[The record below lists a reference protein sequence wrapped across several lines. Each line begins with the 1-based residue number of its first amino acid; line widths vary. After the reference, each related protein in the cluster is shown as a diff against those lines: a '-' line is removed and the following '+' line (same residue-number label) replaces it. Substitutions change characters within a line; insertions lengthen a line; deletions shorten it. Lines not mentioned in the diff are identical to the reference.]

1 MLLSFL
7 FLLAQLVFGFLVFDF
22 FDPQKRFSP
31 FERVL
36 ASILLGGLFSGF
48 LVLALAL
55 WWQSLFSAVL
65 VFISLSFLMVVF
77 RFFKRPFLLRIN
89 LSNLRRHFSRQNAW
103 IVFLL
108 ALMVFYWLLLST
120 VLFRAGDGTLRGALV
135 GWGDIA
141 LHLNMIERMAT
152 AQPFVIDHPVAA
164 GVHLVYPFLI
174 NFISAI
180 FRSFGLDIVLA
191 FQIPLFI
198 FGSLSLLLVFALA
211 DRVLAS
217 SKARKKVLA
226 EGEVL
231 KSKNLAILVL
241 ILVILGSGLG
251 FKVFFEDLQKD
262 YQKNGFIGLSTI
274 LVDPPHEYTHLD
286 NRTGGKPAEKDTND
300 NIVWIVP
307 VISFLSHQR
316 SFPLGLAIFSFLLL
330 SLLLYG
336 QDRQFWRFGLV
347 AGLLPLSHAPSF
359 LTFFFLMASLSL
371 GGTRDFQ
378 FLFFT
383 KNWKAWFKFGLLT
396 ALLALPQIIY
406 LKAGSQVLS
415 SGFIRPWFGWMT
427 TDSNPFVFWSKNFGL
442 IFWGWSLILVLAMI
456 LFLVPRFR
464 DKIKER
470 LSIGFL
476 LASLV
481 LFILPNLFLFQPWP
495 FDNNKIL
502 FYWWL
507 LAIIFG
513 IGPLLSFLWQQRVW
527 GKLALISFVFLAVLA
542 GSLDFAARLGRPRNS
557 NSHYYG
563 YSDSN
568 KDKVASAAWIRDNTK
583 PNDLFL
589 TSRDVDPLPVFLA
602 GRPVYLGFEG
612 WLWTEG
618 LDYSRNRM
626 VAESVVAGDLKKACD
641 EKIAYILLDDDLRR
655 DYPRVDEEKLLE
667 KTQVVF
673 ASGSRQILKLICP

>member
-1 MLLSFL
+1 M
-7 FLLAQLVFGFLVFDF
+7 
-22 FDPQKRFSP
+22 
-31 FERVL
+31 
-36 ASILLGGLFSGF
+36 
-48 LVLALAL
+48 
-55 WWQSLFSAVL
+55 
-65 VFISLSFLMVVF
+65 
-77 RFFKRPFLLRIN
+77 
-89 LSNLRRHFSRQNAW
+89 
-103 IVFLL
+103 
-108 ALMVFYWLLLST
+108 
-120 VLFRAGDGTLRGALV
+120 
-135 GWGDIA
+135 
-141 LHLNMIERMAT
+141 
-152 AQPFVIDHPVAA
+152 
-164 GVHLVYPFLI
+164 I

-211 DRVLAS
+211 DRVL
-217 SKARKKVLA
+217 R
-226 EGEVL
+226 
-231 KSKNLAILVL
+231 SKNLAILAL

-251 FKVFFEDLQKD
+251 FKVFFEDLQKG
-262 YQKNGFIGLSTI
+262 YQRNGFIGLSTI
-274 LVDPPHEYTHLD
+274 LADPPHEYTHLD

-330 SLLLYG
+330 GLLLYD

-347 AGLLPLSHAPSF
+347 AGLLPLSHAHSF
-359 LTFFFLMASLSL
+359 LAFFFLMASL
-371 GGTRDFQ
+371 FWF
-378 FLFFT
+378 FLS
-383 KNWKAWFKFGLLT
+383 NWKAWFKFGLLT

-442 IFWGWSLILVLAMI
+442 VFWGWLLVLVLGFV
-456 LFLVPRFR
+456 LFLIPRFR
-464 DKIKER
+464 ARIKER
-470 LSIGFL
+470 LSAEFL
-476 LASLV
+476 FASLV

-513 IGPLLSFLWQQRVW
+513 VGSLLSFLWQQRVW
-527 GKLALISFVFLAVLA
+527 GKLALISFVFLAILA

-568 KDKVASAAWIRDNTK
+568 KDKVASASWIRDNTK

-589 TSRDVDPLPVFLA
+589 TSRDVDPLSVFLA

-655 DYPRVDEEKLLE
+655 DYPRVDEKKLLE

-673 ASGSRQILKLICP
+673 ASGNRQILKIACQ